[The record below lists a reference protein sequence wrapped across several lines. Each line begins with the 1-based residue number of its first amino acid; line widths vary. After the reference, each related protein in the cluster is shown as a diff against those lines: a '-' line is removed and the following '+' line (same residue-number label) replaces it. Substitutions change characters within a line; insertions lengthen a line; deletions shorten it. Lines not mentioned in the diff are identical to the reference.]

1 MKNYMISAI
10 LSTAL
15 LSIAPLAMAQEFPTT
30 PQHETLQQSIE
41 YQHKKDLA
49 DAAQARKEAGLSAA
63 KTSKSTATKTAK
75 AKSARKTGQADSSKQ
90 PAK

>member
-1 MKNYMISAI
+1 MKKYMISAI

-30 PQHETLQQSIE
+30 PQHETLQQAIE

-49 DAAQARKEAGLSAA
+49 DAAQARKEAGLSAQ
-63 KTSKSTATKTAK
+63 TSKSSATKTAK
-75 AKSARKTGQADSSKQ
+75 AKTVRKAGQADSAKQ

>member
-1 MKNYMISAI
+1 MKKRTIQTI

-15 LSIAPLAMAQEFPTT
+15 LSLAPLALAQEFPTT
-30 PQHETLQQSIE
+30 PKHETLQEAVQ

-49 DAAQARKEAGLSAA
+49 DAAQARKEAGETVR
-63 KTSKSTATKTAK
+63 TSKVTTTRTAKTKTARK
-75 AKSARKTGQADSSKQ
+75 AGQADSSKQ